1 MLRRVWVLALWAVL
15 APGAAETP
23 AQVPGAPRRRTEKL
37 RLRVG
42 EQAEFSATPV
52 GDGVTYRWVLDGRG
66 VATARSWRF
75 APDAAQVGTHAVT
88 VRVGTPAGPQQRTW
102 SVRVRPPAAPRLIA
116 QVPDVPALKVGID
129 EPVELRVQADAS
141 DPAARVHVAWSVDGV
156 AAGEGDVLRLH
167 PTRPGVVRVRA
178 LVTTAAGAAV
188 AREWRV
194 VVRVPST
201 STSLPPTTSST
212 RLPPTTSST
221 LPRPTTSTTPSTW
234 VPTTTSSFSPRPTTT
249 TAPQGVTVQ
258 DARAFLEQYAAA
270 WRRRDVDALRRL
282 GQVTSDEQGR
292 ALREYF
298 AGVRDFDVQVEVLD
312 VHASGDRAVVR
323 FIRRDTF
330 RDPSGR
336 LVSKETPP
344 LEKQVARTPQGLRFV
359 AADR

>member
-1 MLRRVWVLALWAVL
+1 M
-15 APGAAETP
+15 
-23 AQVPGAPRRRTEKL
+23 
-37 RLRVG
+37 
-42 EQAEFSATPV
+42 
-52 GDGVTYRWVLDGRG
+52 
-66 VATARSWRF
+66 
-75 APDAAQVGTHAVT
+75 
-88 VRVGTPAGPQQRTW
+88 
-102 SVRVRPPAAPRLIA
+102 
-116 QVPDVPALKVGID
+116 
-129 EPVELRVQADAS
+129 
-141 DPAARVHVAWSVDGV
+141 
-156 AAGEGDVLRLH
+156 
-167 PTRPGVVRVRA
+167 
-178 LVTTAAGAAV
+178 
-188 AREWRV
+188 
-194 VVRVPST
+194 
-201 STSLPPTTSST
+201 
-212 RLPPTTSST
+212 
-221 LPRPTTSTTPSTW
+221 
-234 VPTTTSSFSPRPTTT
+234 
-249 TAPQGVTVQ
+249 TVQ